1 MAEWKGQAIL
11 PVQRVRRQAAA
22 RARSAEAVRGS
33 LTGRRVGF
41 ELAIVVLAALA
52 AVAPFDARLVERW
65 YSTFIYPPIQRVLT
79 PVSNLVPFA
88 WLDVLALAAFC
99 GVVVV
104 MARSILLSRRKRTW
118 RPVFLTFARLVTATA
133 VAYIVFL
140 AVWGLNYRRVP
151 MTDRLVLERE
161 AASPQAILA
170 LGRMAVEQVNA
181 LHSAAHGEGW
191 RTSPWREHRLRSA
204 FESVLARLSDA
215 SPAVPGRLK
224 ASLFG
229 PYFRWASVDGM
240 INPFGLEAIANPDLL
255 PLEQPFVAAHE
266 WAHLAGYADESEASF
281 VGFLTCIRAAAPA
294 AYSGW
299 LFLYWQINSEVRA
312 DERRQ
317 LASALDEGPRRDVV
331 AIGERVRS
339 GQVPLLRDAGW
350 RLYDQYLKANR
361 VEEGVRNYGLVL
373 TLLARARFEK
383 GWLPVRR
390 DVRP

>member
-1 MAEWKGQAIL
+1 M
-11 PVQRVRRQAAA
+11 RVAF
-22 RARSAEAVRGS
+22 
-33 LTGRRVGF
+33 RV
-41 ELAIVVLAALA
+41 A
-52 AVAPFDARLVERW
+52 AVVFAGLAGVAPIDADLVERW
-65 YSTFIYPPIQRVLT
+65 YSTGVYPLIQQAMT
-79 PVSNLVPFA
+79 SGSNLVPFA
-88 WLDVLALAAFC
+88 WLDVLALAAL
-99 GVVVV
+99 GTVVVV
-104 MARSILLSRRKRTW
+104 VVRSVLRARRQKTW
-118 RPVFLTFARLVTATA
+118 RPILATFGRLVTATA
-133 VAYIVFL
+133 LTYLVFL

-151 MTDRLVLERE
+151 MTDRLVLERD

-181 LHSAAHGEGW
+181 LHSAAHDEGW
-191 RTSPWREHRLRSA
+191 RTSPWREHRLRNA
-204 FESVLARLSDA
+204 YESVLARLSDA

-224 ASLFG
+224 TSLLG

-255 PLEQPFVAAHE
+255 PFEQPFVAVHE

-312 DERRQ
+312 EERRR
-317 LASALDEGPRRDVV
+317 LASALDEGPRRDVA
-331 AIGERVRS
+331 AIAERVRS

-350 RLYDQYLKANR
+350 RLYDHYLKANR
-361 VEEGVRNYGLVL
+361 IEEGVRNYGLVL
-373 TLLARARFEK
+373 TLLARARFEE

-390 DVRP
+390 DGRR